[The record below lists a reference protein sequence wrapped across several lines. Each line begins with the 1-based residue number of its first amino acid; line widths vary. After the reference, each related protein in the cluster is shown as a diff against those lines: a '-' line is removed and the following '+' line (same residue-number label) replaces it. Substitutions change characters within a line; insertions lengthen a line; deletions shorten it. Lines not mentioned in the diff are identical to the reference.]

1 MSRKIKEYMVAEM
14 ADRFSGLDE
23 HGCVFV
29 GYQGLSANES
39 AQVRG
44 QLKEDGAEM
53 MVVRNRL
60 FNIALDELGIPELQ
74 DLVDGPTAVV
84 MGDNP
89 VQAAKAI
96 DGAVDMA
103 PEISV
108 LGGYAEGEVLKPEGV
123 KKLAELPDRE
133 TLLGQV
139 LAGISAPAQQ
149 FVNCLNGSMRR
160 FACALQQLKEKRE
173 EEE

>member
-1 MSRKIKEYMVAEM
+1 MSRKIKEFMIAEM
-14 ADRFSGLDE
+14 ADRFSELDE

-29 GYQGLSANES
+29 EYQGLSANES
-39 AQVRG
+39 AEVRG

-60 FNIALDELGIPELQ
+60 FNIALEEIGIPELKE
-74 DLVDGPTAVV
+74 LVEGPTAVV
-84 MGDNP
+84 TGSDP

-96 DGAVDMA
+96 DEAVDVA
-103 PEISV
+103 PEMSV
-108 LGGYAEGEVLKPEGV
+108 LGGYAEGEVLSPEGV

-149 FVNCLNGSMRR
+149 FVNCINGSMKRV
-160 FACALQQLKEKRE
+160 ASVLQQVKEKKE
-173 EEE
+173 EE